1 MSPPQCCINPDCP
14 DPEHPGDEDE
24 CAQCGTELLIE
35 LRYRPLQPLVSSGP
49 TRVFQ
54 VEDEVERVPKVMK
67 VLVSPSPDRV
77 AWLRQEFKALTPRSA
92 PGRIPLAD
100 IGGYFT
106 LTTPANRTL
115 HCLVMEWI
123 EGITLKDWL
132 ETGERLP
139 DLVAIDWLRQITE
152 ILEIVHNRN
161 LIHQDIKPSNL
172 MLRPAGQMALVDFGS
187 VRTLTD
193 SDWLNLEPVLDR
205 PDEPENITA
214 QITVFNSG
222 GYNPTEQLYGRSV
235 PQSDFF
241 ALGRTFI
248 HLLLTGTVPSRLPS
262 TADGNL
268 QWRNQAPQVSAPL
281 ADFLDRLIQPNWRD
295 RPADAQ
301 TILEQLESLPQQVR
315 RDRFRHSW
323 TFKSLAAGAGIV
335 VAALTMWGLNI
346 QQVNL
351 QQRAA
356 QAKIAQAQQLLG
368 QGTQLQLQGKYPEA
382 QDQYEQALK
391 LHPDSTEVNADIHN
405 NLALL
410 CQNQEK
416 FQCAIENYENA
427 LKLRP
432 DRPQI
437 VYNLASLYDDMG
449 DLPKAKRYYNQLLRL
464 NTELKIETKNNLAR
478 IEIIQGHYGD
488 AVKLATAALAQNPN
502 PVAQS
507 SLHKNLGWA
516 QFKLGQYDQAV
527 GSLETARALEAR
539 ADVDCL
545 LSQVKQA
552 QGQKEAAKT
561 NGKLCLQQNDVT
573 AQLPEVQQW
582 RNQIIN
588 QLIK

>member
-1 MSPPQCCINPDCP
+1 MSSPQYCINPDCP

-35 LRYRPLQPLVSSGP
+35 LRYRPLQSLVSSGP

-54 VEDEVERVPKVMK
+54 VEDEAERVPKVMK
-67 VLVSPSPDRV
+67 VLVSPSPERV

-106 LTTPANRTL
+106 LTTPASRTL

-139 DLVAIDWLRQITE
+139 DLVAIDWMRQITE

-172 MLRPAGQMALVDFGS
+172 MLRPAGQIALVDFGS

-214 QITVFNSG
+214 QMTVFNSG

-248 HLLLTGTVPSRLPS
+248 HLLTGTVPSRLPA

-268 QWRNQAPQVSAPL
+268 QWRAQAPQVSAPL
-281 ADFLDRLIQPNWRD
+281 ADFLDRLIQPNWQE
-295 RPADAQ
+295 RPATAEA
-301 TILEQLESLPQQVR
+301 ILKRLESLPKQVQR
-315 RDRFRHSW
+315 NRFRHSW
-323 TFKSLAAGAGIV
+323 MFKSLAAGTGVA
-335 VAALTMWGLNI
+335 VAALAMWGLNI
-346 QQVNL
+346 QQGAL
-351 QQRAA
+351 QQRAV
-356 QAKIAQAQQLLG
+356 QAKIVQAQQLLD

-382 QDQYEQALK
+382 RDHYEQALR
-391 LHPDSTEVNADIHN
+391 LHPESIDLKANIYN

-427 LKLRP
+427 LQLRP
-432 DRPQI
+432 DRPQT

-449 DLPKAKRYYNQLLRL
+449 DLPKAKRYYNQVLRL

-488 AVKLATAALAQNPN
+488 AVKLTTDALALN
-502 PVAQS
+502 PVNQP
-507 SLHKNLGWA
+507 SLYKNLGWA

-527 GSLETARALEAR
+527 KNLETARALEAR

-552 QGQKEAAKT
+552 QGQEEAAKT

>member
-35 LRYRPLQPLVSSGP
+35 LRYRPIQPLVSSGP

-54 VEDEVERVPKVMK
+54 VEDEVERVPKIMK
-67 VLVSPSPDRV
+67 VLVSPSPERV
-77 AWLRQEFKALTPRSA
+77 AWLRQEFRALTPRSA

-106 LTTPANRTL
+106 LTTPTRCTL

-123 EGITLKDWL
+123 EGITLKGWL
-132 ETGERLP
+132 DTGERLP

-172 MLRPAGQMALVDFGS
+172 MLRPDGQMALIDFGA
-187 VRTLTD
+187 VRTLTEA
-193 SDWLNLEPVLDR
+193 DWLDWELLGNF
-205 PDEPENITA
+205 DEPENITA
-214 QITVFNSG
+214 QMTVFNSG
-222 GYNPTEQLYGRSV
+222 GYNPPEQLYGRSV

-248 HLLLTGTVPSRLPS
+248 HLLTGTVPSRLPA
-262 TADGNL
+262 TADGKL
-268 QWRNQAPQVSAPL
+268 QWRDQAPHVSAPL
-281 ADFLDRLIQPNWRD
+281 ANFLDRLIQPNWRD
-295 RPADAQ
+295 RPPDAQ
-301 TILEQLESLPQQVR
+301 TILKRLESLPPHVR
-315 RDRFRHSW
+315 RDRFRRSW
-323 TFKSLAAGAGIV
+323 RFKSLATGTGVA
-335 VAALTMWGLNI
+335 VAALALWGLNAQQGVLQ
-346 QQVNL
+346 QQVV
-351 QQRAA
+351 
-356 QAKIAQAQQLLG
+356 QAKIAQAQQFLG

-391 LHPDSTEVNADIHN
+391 LHPDSTQVRADIHN

-427 LKLRP
+427 LQLRP
-432 DRPQI
+432 DRPQT

-449 DLPKAKRYYNQLLRL
+449 DLPNAKRYYNQVLQLD
-464 NTELKIETKNNLAR
+464 TELKIETKNNLAR
-478 IEIIQGHYGD
+478 IEIIQGDYGD
-488 AVKLATAALAQNPN
+488 AVKLATEALIQKPSPITQA
-502 PVAQS
+502 
-507 SLHKNLGWA
+507 SLYKNLGWA
-516 QFKLGQYDQAV
+516 QFKLGEYTQSV
-527 GSLETARALEAR
+527 SSLKKARALENR
-539 ADVDCL
+539 ADVTCL
-545 LSQVKQA
+545 LSQVQQA
-552 QGQKEAAKT
+552 QGQQEAAKT
-561 NGKLCLQQNDVT
+561 EGKQCLQQNDAT
-573 AQLPEVQQW
+573 TKLPEVQQW

-588 QLIK
+588 QLIQ